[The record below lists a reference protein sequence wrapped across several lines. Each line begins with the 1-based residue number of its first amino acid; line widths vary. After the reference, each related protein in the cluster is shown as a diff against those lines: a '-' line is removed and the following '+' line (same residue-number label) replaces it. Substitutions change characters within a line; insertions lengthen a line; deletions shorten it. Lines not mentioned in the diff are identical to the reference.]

1 MWQSVVLRSTIYSI
15 LILFIWK
22 QIEIQQAFFLVI
34 IFIGDLKPEFGSEE
48 KAIPQNCNW
57 KECLLLSFLLKL
69 QALFKHW
76 V

>member
-48 KAIPQNCNW
+48 KAIP
-57 KECLLLSFLLKL
+57 
-69 QALFKHW
+69 
-76 V
+76 